1 MLVAVRFSAKG
12 TGWARSSVIY
22 KISLEVMPIRNMSK
36 GKVYVR
42 SDTQAFEPFF
52 VPLIGCNGNHLRI
65 CTLKSSRIGMTRDY
79 V

>member
-1 MLVAVRFSAKG
+1 MLVAVRFSVKG

-42 SDTQAFEPFF
+42 SDTG
-52 VPLIGCNGNHLRI
+52 V
-65 CTLKSSRIGMTRDY
+65 
-79 V
+79 